1 MTGPPARPESFRIE
15 GTVQVSCDLNAF
27 RKPSFH
33 ARVEFLGRL
42 SKSKLVQ
49 SGYYQKPECDHA
61 CAKDADCLPSGTRR

>member
-1 MTGPPARPESFRIE
+1 
-15 GTVQVSCDLNAF
+15 
-27 RKPSFH
+27 
-33 ARVEFLGRL
+33 L